1 MGGTSMYGEVLVGD
15 RGGDAP
21 DVAQVLLTDASG
33 RTAHAFGLAVVCEE
47 TCART

>member
-1 MGGTSMYGEVLVGD
+1 MYGEVLVGY

-21 DVAQVLLTDASG
+21 DVAQVLLTDSRR
-33 RTAHAFGLAVVCEE
+33 RTAHAFGLAVKGVE